1 MDKIDVA
8 EFLATHLDETHVEDL
23 GLVLAAVNAHDYASV
38 ILETDHGDFRLKV
51 TRLKE
56 F

>member
-8 EFLATHLDETHVEDL
+8 EFLALHLDEDVIEDL
-23 GLVLAAVNAHDYASV
+23 GHVLAAVDAHDYASV

-51 TRLKE
+51 TRLRE